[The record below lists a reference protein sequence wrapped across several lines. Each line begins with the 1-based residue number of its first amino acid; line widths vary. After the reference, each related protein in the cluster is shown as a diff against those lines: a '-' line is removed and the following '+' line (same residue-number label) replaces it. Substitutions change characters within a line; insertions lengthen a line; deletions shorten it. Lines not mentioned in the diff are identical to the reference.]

1 MQINKIPLIILA
13 ILLQSFSLLF
23 IKYAN
28 LYSQFLLVVA
38 FAFMILRA
46 YFWQIILKY
55 NELSKVYPL
64 NALVQVL
71 VLLYAVFL
79 FHENIELH
87 HILGIISMMTGIAL
101 LGYHK

>member
-38 FAFMILRA
+38 FTFMILRA

-55 NELSKVYPL
+55 NELSKVYPF

-71 VLLYAVFL
+71 VLIYASFL
-79 FHENIELH
+79 FQESIDLH
-87 HILGIISMMTGIAL
+87 HIIGIVFMCIGIAI
-101 LGYHK
+101 LGYDR